1 MAEKIW
7 GIILLCINVI
17 IIKVFG
23 LVGLLVFLLVVFV
36 IDVLIKKIK

>member
-7 GIILLCINVI
+7 GIILFCINVT